1 MYDLPFTKEIP
12 RMDQDQIRQPLEKLH
27 SELAGANAEAE
38 QPHEL
43 LARLQA
49 ETEALLARAG
59 QPPSADHRSFRE
71 RLSQALPEFEASHPS
86 LTAVMAE
93 VIDTL
98 GRMGL

>member
-1 MYDLPFTKEIP
+1 
-12 RMDQDQIRQPLEKLH
+12 MDQDQIRQPLEKLH
-27 SELAGANAEAE
+27 SELANAAAE

-43 LARLQA
+43 LVHLQA

-59 QPPSADHRSFRE
+59 QPPITDHRSFRE

>member
-1 MYDLPFTKEIP
+1 
-12 RMDQDQIRQPLEKLH
+12 MDQDQIRQPLEKLH
-27 SELAGANAEAE
+27 SELASAAAADE

-49 ETEALLARAG
+49 EAQALLDRAD
-59 QPPSADHRSFRE
+59 QPPSVDHQSFRE
-71 RLSQALPEFEASHPS
+71 RLSQALPEFEASHPA

-98 GRMGL
+98 NRMGL